1 MKKALA
7 VSLLLAAL
15 VVGGPAFADATQNV
29 LAFERAACAAY
40 ERNDAAAIE
49 KLVDERYTLT
59 DSKGVITTRADD
71 VKAARDGDVQYSEF
85 RNYDMKVRLY
95 NRDTAIV
102 TGRTVVKGTMR
113 DGSKVNVEVQFTDTV
128 VRIDGRWRLVA
139 GHVSRLRSS

>member
-1 MKKALA
+1 MKKVTA
-7 VSLLLAAL
+7 VSFLLALL
-15 VVGGPAFADATQNV
+15 VAGSAFADATQNV
-29 LAFERAACAAY
+29 LALERAACAAY

-71 VKAARDGDVQYSEF
+71 VKAARDRDVEYTEF

-95 NRDTAIV
+95 NGDTAIV
-102 TGRTVVKGTMR
+102 TGRTVVKGTTR

-139 GHVSRLRSS
+139 GHVSRLRNS